1 MHIKKPVEKTL
12 KHFIH
17 FSSYA
22 SLYVVIHTPEYHN
35 RKCFS
40 LAFFLFLAK
49 PLNWYSP
56 TPSNLNKHL
65 HPTTFFAIHCNSQSF
80 IYFTAW
86 HPLILIFETL
96 FLNGS
101 YAGSIENSRT
111 KMLKGQ
117 RNFHTVAIVC
127 LCWHLVF
134 VHFCRSTDI
143 FLLPMATA

>member
-1 MHIKKPVEKTL
+1 MQFRHEPPSQAYIHSDFRITQHKNAHKKPVEKTL

-22 SLYVVIHTPEYHN
+22 SLYFVIHTPEYHN

-40 LAFFLFLAK
+40 LVFFLAK

-65 HPTTFFAIHCNSQSF
+65 HPTFFSIHCNSQSF

-101 YAGSIENSRT
+101 YAGSIEIQ
-111 KMLKGQ
+111 GQ
-117 RNFHTVAIVC
+117 KC
-127 LCWHLVF
+127 
-134 VHFCRSTDI
+134 
-143 FLLPMATA
+143 